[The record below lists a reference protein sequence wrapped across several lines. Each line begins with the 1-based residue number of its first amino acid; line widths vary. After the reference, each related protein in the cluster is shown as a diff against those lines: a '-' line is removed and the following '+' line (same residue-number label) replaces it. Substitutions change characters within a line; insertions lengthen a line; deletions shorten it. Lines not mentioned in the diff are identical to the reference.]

1 MKQRRIYTQLR
12 TKFNYEINSARCK
25 ILLNSNPIYLPR
37 LFLWTIREKSRNRDF
52 LLENAKNPGKREKK
66 TATRFWLA
74 KQTPV
79 RGKRRVA
86 RGIVGSKRKRSHEGV
101 INTLRH
107 LHLTSSYVRTR
118 TESLKRIRNSSGPSE
133 CVSPQLTYF
142 SSPTTVHTC
151 SFAIDHLSF
160 PSGISILLLLLYIWE
175 MLKIVE
181 SLKPF
186 SSKINFPIVR
196 AFRRIN
202 ATSRWR
208 VLGNKGSR
216 IRWNVFVNGVSSST
230 ILRNWSCSNREEYL
244 SSNRAITAHIRGMKL
259 RVDHRGKRSN
269 VASRPSGCRRR
280 HYFIIH
286 SHGADKESQG
296 RYMYRGGYKVTRCRE
311 LKPPRFSSGFLP
323 VEKNNRRAE
332 RSWLASEHR
341 AKGGARKEREEREK
355 ERK

>member
-1 MKQRRIYTQLR
+1 
-12 TKFNYEINSARCK
+12 
-25 ILLNSNPIYLPR
+25 
-37 LFLWTIREKSRNRDF
+37 
-52 LLENAKNPGKREKK
+52 
-66 TATRFWLA
+66 
-74 KQTPV
+74 
-79 RGKRRVA
+79 
-86 RGIVGSKRKRSHEGV
+86 
-101 INTLRH
+101 
-107 LHLTSSYVRTR
+107 
-118 TESLKRIRNSSGPSE
+118 
-133 CVSPQLTYF
+133 
-142 SSPTTVHTC
+142 
-151 SFAIDHLSF
+151 
-160 PSGISILLLLLYIWE
+160 

-208 VLGNKGSR
+208 VLDNKGSW
-216 IRWNVFVNGVSSST
+216 IRWNVFVNGVSSSI
-230 ILRNWSCSNREEYL
+230 ILRNSSCSNREEYL

-323 VEKNNRRAE
+323 VEKNNRNEVGWRANI
-332 RSWLASEHR
+332 
-341 AKGGARKEREEREK
+341 GRKEEQEKKEKREREGESK
-355 ERK
+355 KRSTKEEIKEKGNIGKSERKRKKEEQEWHVKKVVPLLFSPFHAPTAAL

>member
-1 MKQRRIYTQLR
+1 
-12 TKFNYEINSARCK
+12 
-25 ILLNSNPIYLPR
+25 
-37 LFLWTIREKSRNRDF
+37 
-52 LLENAKNPGKREKK
+52 
-66 TATRFWLA
+66 
-74 KQTPV
+74 
-79 RGKRRVA
+79 
-86 RGIVGSKRKRSHEGV
+86 
-101 INTLRH
+101 
-107 LHLTSSYVRTR
+107 
-118 TESLKRIRNSSGPSE
+118 
-133 CVSPQLTYF
+133 
-142 SSPTTVHTC
+142 
-151 SFAIDHLSF
+151 
-160 PSGISILLLLLYIWE
+160 

-208 VLGNKGSR
+208 VLDNKGSW
-216 IRWNVFVNGVSSST
+216 IRWNVFVNGVSI
-230 ILRNWSCSNREEYL
+230 ILRNSSCSNREEYL

-296 RYMYRGGYKVTRCRE
+296 RYMYREGYKVTRCRE

-332 RSWLASEHR
+332 RSWLASER
-341 AKGGARKEREEREK
+341 RSKKRKRREREK
-355 ERK
+355 ENRKKGARRRK

>member
-118 TESLKRIRNSSGPSE
+118 TESLKRIRNSGPSE

-142 SSPTTVHTC
+142 SSPTTVYTC

-160 PSGISILLLLLYIWE
+160 PSGISILLLLL
-175 MLKIVE
+175 L
-181 SLKPF
+181 
-186 SSKINFPIVR
+186 
-196 AFRRIN
+196 
-202 ATSRWR
+202 
-208 VLGNKGSR
+208 
-216 IRWNVFVNGVSSST
+216 
-230 ILRNWSCSNREEYL
+230 
-244 SSNRAITAHIRGMKL
+244 
-259 RVDHRGKRSN
+259 
-269 VASRPSGCRRR
+269 
-280 HYFIIH
+280 
-286 SHGADKESQG
+286 
-296 RYMYRGGYKVTRCRE
+296 
-311 LKPPRFSSGFLP
+311 
-323 VEKNNRRAE
+323 EKC
-332 RSWLASEHR
+332 
-341 AKGGARKEREEREK
+341 
-355 ERK
+355 